1 MIEKLNK
8 KLEEIQK
15 GKEELREKMANLEKQ
30 RETAIA
36 NLNAFVG
43 AESVLRQMIEE
54 ETEAAESNTP
64 ENINED

>member
-30 RETAIA
+30 REAAIA

-54 ETEAAESNTP
+54 ETKAAESNAP
-64 ENINED
+64 EGINED